1 MFKRQGK
8 YIVILGLILLMVASF
23 SKKYFHFNGEIT
35 ILLYAVAAGL
45 LVMGLLQS
53 RNKL

>member
-23 SKKYFHFNGEIT
+23 SRRHFHFSQELT
-35 ILLYAVAAGL
+35 IMLYGVSNVVI
-45 LVMGLLQS
+45 VMGLLQS